1 MLLKGKGDLDGAE
14 QFYRRAIEAGDTDA
28 MVALSILF
36 RTQGRTDEA
45 DDWMQ
50 RALESGWT
58 EDDE

>member
-28 MVALSILF
+28 MVALSILL